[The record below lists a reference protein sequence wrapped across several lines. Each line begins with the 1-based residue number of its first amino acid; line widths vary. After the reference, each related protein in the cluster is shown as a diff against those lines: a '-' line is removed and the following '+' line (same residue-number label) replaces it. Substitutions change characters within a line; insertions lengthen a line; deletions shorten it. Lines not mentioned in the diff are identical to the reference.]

1 MACVLRESMV
11 MCANFNKRG
20 EKGQDMFKKDK
31 KGQNIENLGKN
42 VQNLKIFSER
52 AGDCVRLL
60 HAKDCYNSPCGV
72 HFGNYVLDNSSW
84 DKVSDI

>member
-1 MACVLRESMV
+1 
-11 MCANFNKRG
+11 
-20 EKGQDMFKKDK
+20 MFKKEK

-42 VQNLKIFSER
+42 VQNLKIFWER
-52 AGDCVRLL
+52 ADDCVRKL
-60 HAKDCYNSPCGV
+60 HAKNCYNSLCGV